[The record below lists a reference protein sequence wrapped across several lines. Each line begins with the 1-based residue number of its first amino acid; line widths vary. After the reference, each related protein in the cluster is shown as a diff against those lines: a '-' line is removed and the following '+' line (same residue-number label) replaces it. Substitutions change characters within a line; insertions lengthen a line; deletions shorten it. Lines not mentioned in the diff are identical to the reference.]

1 MAIQALAV
9 LEWAMIL
16 GGLVIRQAAI
26 TGSMLPIG
34 REQGKQN
41 EPFQRHRLAA
51 KPDNLVGATPVHVW
65 FSSATL
71 ISHHPSL
78 NYFNPASY
86 APPHTA

>member
-1 MAIQALAV
+1 
-9 LEWAMIL
+9 MIL
-16 GGLVIRQAAI
+16 GGLVTSQVAI
-26 TGSMLPIG
+26 TRSMLPVG

-65 FSSATL
+65 FSSATTDL
-71 ISHHPSL
+71 PPPL
-78 NYFNPASY
+78 TYYFNPGSY